1 MPARKKR
8 TTAPARKSA
17 SANGAMLAVGILGVL
32 LALWIVYGTVTVSP
46 FNWGVLGEELIAA
59 LCAVFTLRLLCVA
72 KLPSWTAV
80 ACIILLPTGVVI
92 YGAYQT
98 ASAGA
103 DFYRYLCIAGCA
115 AASLFCARMLDNR
128 PDGTLLTALFF
139 AAALPA
145 LFGAETTLL
154 MELSRLLLAAGL
166 FAALAALRERAAWFM
181 PLAAVLFG
189 LAGTAGYHAAF
200 FGAGAGIGALLI
212 APKKER
218 GVWTL
223 GAVLCAALPIAA
235 RLLAGRF
242 LPAESALFAGNPAGV
257 GAVGAFLL
265 PHALRAL
272 AIGLLLYAA
281 RFFAAREGAGAA
293 GVLALLGAACYRL
306 LFRQSAPD
314 VWLDAPTLACLAGV
328 GVAKI
333 ARPRGRG

>member
-8 TTAPARKSA
+8 TTSPARKSA
-17 SANGAMLAVGILGVL
+17 SASSAMLAVGVLGVL
-32 LALWIVYGTVTVSP
+32 LALWIVYGAVTVSP
-46 FNWGVLGEELIAA
+46 FVWGTFGEELIAA
-59 LCAVFTLRLLCVA
+59 LCAVFALRLLCVA
-72 KLPSWTAV
+72 KLPGWLSAT
-80 ACIILLPTGVVI
+80 CIILLPTGVVI

-98 ASAGA
+98 ASAGV

-115 AASLFCARMLDNR
+115 AASLFCARMLDDR

-139 AAALPA
+139 TAALPA
-145 LFGAETTLL
+145 MFGAQTTLI

-166 FAALAALRERAAWFM
+166 FAALAALRERAAWFLPM
-181 PLAAVLFG
+181 AAVLFG

-200 FGAGAGIGALLI
+200 FGAGAGIGALLA

-223 GAVLCAALPIAA
+223 GAVLCAALPVAA
-235 RLLAGRF
+235 RLLAAEWI
-242 LPAESALFAGNPAGV
+242 PAESALFVENTAGV
-257 GAVGAFLL
+257 GAVGAFIL

-281 RFFAAREGAGAA
+281 RFFAAHENAGAA
-293 GVLALLGAACYRL
+293 GVLALFGAAAFRL

-314 VWLDAPTLACLAGV
+314 VWLDAPVLACLAGA